1 MVQLSIKS
9 NYETVLAIYLRS
21 LIQLLRLLNLE
32 YKVVGLPTKKKVYS
46 LLKSPHVNKKSKDQ
60 FGVRIYKKL
69 VLVEGSIVNL
79 REIIRKK
86 PPVIQIKISYSGK

>member
-9 NYETVLAIYLRS
+9 NYETVLAIYLFS

-69 VLVEGSIVNL
+69 VLVEGPIANL